1 MDWKFR
7 KNDRADKKRLKRRV
21 AASETAAS
29 FRDRYEAAERR
40 RLQMLDRLN
49 SLPEPACK
57 HPGYRR
63 ALTLLNESFRKARIA
78 QRAAIL
84 QAAEWLI
91 DVIETLTLIA

>member
-1 MDWKFR
+1 MIER
-7 KNDRADKKRLKRRV
+7 IKKRLKRRA
-21 AASETAAS
+21 AASKTASS

-49 SLPEPACK
+49 GLPEEARS

-63 ALTLLNESFRKARIA
+63 ALTLLNTSFRSARIA

-91 DVIETLTLIA
+91 DIIETLTLIA